1 MSARLLYS
9 DTEIA
14 EEDSHLEEFDLLD
27 VLYAKS
33 EDFYES
39 IPDIE
44 YMEPVIAI
52 AEINDGC
59 GNIVPACWELSGRML
74 SSCFEPIDSF
84 HSFYIDE
91 NCDLHSS
98 GTDLRN
104 GTSNY
109 LFRVF
114 KPDTCRD
121 EQLRLID
128 LINCAFELGDDIME
142 EIDRC
147 TLPVGIDFETAG
159 K

>member
-1 MSARLLYS
+1 MTAKLLYS

-14 EEDSHLEEFDLLD
+14 EEDIRLDGFDLMD
-27 VLYAKS
+27 VLYAKG
-33 EDFYES
+33 EDFYDS

-52 AEINDGC
+52 AEISDGC
-59 GNIVPACWELSGRML
+59 GNMVPACWELSGQTL

-84 HSFYIDE
+84 HSFYVDE
-91 NCDLHSS
+91 NSDLHSS

-104 GTSNY
+104 GTSSY

-114 KPDTCRD
+114 KPDICRD

-128 LINCAFELGDDIME
+128 LINEAFEIGADIRD

-147 TLPVGIDFETAG
+147 TRPVGNDLVCAG
-159 K
+159 I